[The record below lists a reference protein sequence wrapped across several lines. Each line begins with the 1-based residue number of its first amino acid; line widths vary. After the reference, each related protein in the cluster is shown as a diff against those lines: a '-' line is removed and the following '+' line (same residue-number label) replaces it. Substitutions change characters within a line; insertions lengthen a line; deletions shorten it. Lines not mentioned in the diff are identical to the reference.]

1 MSTGLP
7 KVSVVVLNDGGRHNL
22 DACRASLQAQDY
34 PPDRFRIDVVDTGS
48 AGRAVAGNAAFRGA
62 DADFVAL
69 LADDVCVDPQWL
81 TEMVRVAHLYQAS
94 VVAAKIV
101 DRTRETVD
109 FAGGGI
115 SFTGHRVGAGVP
127 QPSATAKTG
136 DQVLFACVDAGL
148 FSRAAFL
155 DAGGFDEGFFGSG
168 RGSLEDVDLGW
179 RMNTLGHAII
189 FASEAVAYRRSDSAL
204 PRWDRIRQLRLQ
216 ERNALAM
223 IYKNYEPAMAARILP
238 VAIAL
243 SLLRGLTRSG
253 IDTLTL
259 NLSSQASATVDV
271 APELVAHLI
280 ALEDFHRQ
288 LPALS
293 SKRALV
299 QKRRHRT
306 DAQLLPLL
314 GAPFDLHDIGEPYAI
329 IAQALMADLGVDE
342 LCAER
347 SARPVPIGAGALS
360 RETGRRPAT
369 PEVLSRFPRVA
380 IIILTAL
387 GATHV
392 CECLDSLRQQTY
404 PADSVEV
411 IVVDNNSVDDPTVAV
426 QRSYP
431 GAVVIRNASN
441 IGFAAGNNVGAAAAT
456 GEYLIFLN
464 DDTRVHAD
472 WLSEMVDTARRRGAA
487 SVASFIVDWSGTQID
502 FVDGAVNFQGKGF
515 QLHYGAPVDSL
526 PLEEKPMLFACGCA
540 ILIDRAV
547 FMDAGRWDEGTFAY
561 YEDVELGWRLNLLGH
576 TVWFSPRSVVH
587 HKHHGT
593 SGRWPEPPRTR
604 LYERNSLRMI
614 YELLER
620 TSLERALAAS
630 LLLAA
635 DRALLSTPLS
645 RAADV
650 PARPAADLA
659 QRLTRGRVKGA
670 LVARGITRKTPV
682 AKAVLRMGIRGWLEV
697 ARAVM
702 APPPVTSTPPRV
714 TSTLQRRAAYLVE
727 SGDVPP
733 DSSGVQ
739 SESLSIETAAI
750 LSGIYG
756 FLSDIPALTKRRQDV
771 QRRRCVSDEE
781 IVRQFGSHWLQPVPA
796 RFQPEHDAL
805 QQVLLVEGL
814 AVNSFGHSALSS
826 KLERSSES

>member
-1 MSTGLP
+1 MSSGLP
-7 KVSVVVLNDGGRHNL
+7 KVSLVLLNDGGRHNL

-34 PPDRFRIDVVDTGS
+34 PDDRFRIEVVNIGS
-48 AGRAVAGNAAFRGA
+48 VGRAAACNAAVGRS

-69 LADDVCVDPQWL
+69 LADDVLVEPQWL
-81 TEMVRVAHLYQAS
+81 TEMVRVAQRYQPS
-94 VVAAKIV
+94 GVAAKIV
-101 DRTRETVD
+101 DATRERID
-109 FAGGGI
+109 FAGGFAGGGI
-115 SFTGHRVGAGVP
+115 SFTGHRVAAGVP

-136 DQVLFACVDAGL
+136 DQVLFACLGAGL

-168 RGSLEDVDLGW
+168 RSSLEDVDLGW
-179 RMNTLGHAII
+179 RMNTLGQTVV
-189 FASEAVAYRRSDSAL
+189 FAAEAVAYRPSDSSL

-223 IYKNYEPAMAARILP
+223 IYKNYEPATGARVLP
-238 VAIAL
+238 VAVAL

-259 NLSSQASATVDV
+259 NLSSQATATVDV

-288 LPALS
+288 LPALK

-299 QKRRHRT
+299 QKRRRRT
-306 DAQLLPLL
+306 DAQLLPLF
-314 GAPFDLHDIGEPYAI
+314 GAPLALHDIGGPYAS
-329 IAQALMADLGVDE
+329 IAQALIADLALDE
-342 LCAER
+342 LFETRPA
-347 SARPVPIGAGALS
+347 SASAGALS
-360 RETGRRPAT
+360 LETGRRPAT
-369 PEVLSRFPRVA
+369 PEVLSSQPLVS
-380 IIILTAL
+380 IIIPTAL

-404 PADSVEV
+404 PADRIQV
-411 IVVDNNSVDDPTVAV
+411 IVVDNNSADDPTIAV

-431 GAVVIRNASN
+431 GALVIRNASN
-441 IGFAAGNNVGAAAAT
+441 IGFAAANNVGAAAAT
-456 GEYLIFLN
+456 GEYLVFLN

-487 SVASFIVDWSGTQID
+487 SVASFIVDWSGTEID

-515 QLHYGAPVDSL
+515 QLNYGAPVESL
-526 PLEEKPMLFACGCA
+526 RLEEKSMLFACGCA
-540 ILIDRAV
+540 MLVHRAV
-547 FMDAGRWDEGTFAY
+547 FVDAGRWDEGTFAY

-593 SGRWPEPPRTR
+593 SGQWPEPPRTR

-645 RAADV
+645 RATEV
-650 PARPAADLA
+650 PAGARRFTPGRLKAAA
-659 QRLTRGRVKGA
+659 KKA
-670 LVARGITRKTPV
+670 LVARGVTRKTPV
-682 AKAVLRMGIRGWLEV
+682 AKALLRLGVRGWLAEAREV
-697 ARAVM
+697 I
-702 APPPVTSTPPRV
+702 APTP
-714 TSTLQRRAAYLVE
+714 QRRTAYLVENGDAAYLVE
-727 SGDVPP
+727 NGDVPP
-733 DSSGVQ
+733 GSSGLQ
-739 SESLSIETAAI
+739 SESLSIEAAAI

-756 FLSDIPALTKRRQDV
+756 FLSDLPALTRRRQDV
-771 QRRRCVSDEE
+771 QRRRCVSDDE

-796 RFQPEHDAL
+796 RFPHEHNEL
-805 QQVLLVEGL
+805 QRLLLVEGL
-814 AVNSFGHSALSS
+814 AVSSF
-826 KLERSSES
+826 RNP